1 MPSVRGERA
10 VVRAFFGERSKLN
23 GLDSLSSLVSMLPP
37 PTLLSYARTF
47 LRLVH
52 FAGLI
57 IGFGG
62 AVFLDLLLARYRRMT
77 MTADLVSNVEWVSRF
92 VAVGLL
98 LLWISGVGFLLLY
111 EASEPEKLM
120 NPKIW
125 AKITIV
131 AILSLNGIAIHRL
144 VLPFLRR
151 RTGMQL
157 LEGLRPKTKV
167 ALIGC
172 GVVSA
177 VSWSVPV
184 VLGAAPQLNFVVP
197 GLVILA
203 AYALVV
209 AQAFLIAVFVLR
221 DKADIAAVAPD

>member
-1 MPSVRGERA
+1 MPSFRGACLHMRA
-10 VVRAFFGERSKLN
+10 SLRGVKLS
-23 GLDSLSSLVSMLPP
+23 GLDSLLSFVPVLPSASV
-37 PTLLSYARTF
+37 LSYVRTF
-47 LRLVH
+47 LRLFH

-77 MTADLVSNVEWVSRF
+77 MTGDLVGNIEWVSRF
-92 VAVGLL
+92 VALGLL

-111 EASEPEKLM
+111 KVSEPEKLM

-131 AILSLNGIAIHRL
+131 AILSINGLAIHRL

-151 RTGMQL
+151 RIGMPL
-157 LEGLRPKTKV
+157 LGGLRQRTKL

-172 GVVSA
+172 GVVST

-197 GLVILA
+197 CTVILA
-203 AYALVV
+203 AYALVLT
-209 AQAFLIAVFVLR
+209 QAFMIAFLVLR
-221 DKADIAAVAPD
+221 GDDKAEIGAAAS

>member
-1 MPSVRGERA
+1 MS
-10 VVRAFFGERSKLN
+10 
-23 GLDSLSSLVSMLPP
+23 GLDSLSSFVPLLPP
-37 PTLLSYARTF
+37 TTLLSYARTF
-47 LRLVH
+47 LRLLH

-77 MTADLVSNVEWVSRF
+77 MTADLVGNIEWVSRF
-92 VAVGLL
+92 VALGLL
-98 LLWISGVGFLLLY
+98 LLWISGAGFLLLY
-111 EASEPEKLM
+111 QVSEPEKLM

-131 AILSLNGIAIHRL
+131 AILSINGLAIHRL

-151 RTGMQL
+151 RIGMQL
-157 LEGLRPKTKV
+157 LAGLRPRAKV
-167 ALIGC
+167 TLIGC

-184 VLGAAPQLNFVVP
+184 VLGAAPQLNFVVSCA
-197 GLVILA
+197 VILA
-203 AYALVV
+203 AYALVL

-221 DKADIAAVAPD
+221 DKADIAAAVAPD